1 MSPFNFIMETFSY
14 DSGGGIMLDVIKLGS
29 GRCLIISEEAIA
41 IYPSWQAFVEGEP
54 SLFRFRNL
62 EDGRP
67 KPSEH
72 PSEHWARIERW
83 ARNRG
88 D

>member
-1 MSPFNFIMETFSY
+1 MSLNFIMNTFSY

-29 GRCLIISEEAIA
+29 GRCVIISEEAIA
-41 IYPSWQAFVEGEP
+41 IYQNWQSFVEGKP
-54 SLFRFRNL
+54 SLIRLRNV
-62 EDGRP
+62 EN
-67 KPSEH
+67 
-72 PSEHWARIERW
+72 AQANRIERW